1 MEQHVGLRVRTA
13 GIARI
18 AHQLDRAVAQRPR
31 GAHPLPDPPHHPAV
45 RPGLRERKPAR
56 GTLGQVRVG
65 TGLSDR
71 VRFVRDD
78 VVEGSADR
86 GTRLRVVVQGER
98 GVRHW
103 LTGDATNTHSTINF
117 SHGSKPA
124 SHPKKNLVSATVDPL
139 VPLALLEAVRTVD
152 LPDEELETEF
162 VEELRIKR
170 FGLSETV
177 HAQIRRY
184 HEAVKRG
191 QRPSAEE
198 AAGIAR
204 LIGRRPDAEAVFR
217 EGGRNIARRT
227 YERVSPLVRKLTH
240 LLPALF
246 ARPLALSQIRRIGER
261 YFAGDV
267 RRVGASIHLEV
278 KQSVTLDAAPK
289 LAGCTFYE
297 SALRELMQQLVD
309 GVGAV
314 EHVRCASRGE
324 GSCEWRAQW
333 RT

>member
-1 MEQHVGLRVRTA
+1 M
-13 GIARI
+13 
-18 AHQLDRAVAQRPR
+18 
-31 GAHPLPDPPHHPAV
+31 
-45 RPGLRERKPAR
+45 
-56 GTLGQVRVG
+56 
-65 TGLSDR
+65 
-71 VRFVRDD
+71 
-78 VVEGSADR
+78 
-86 GTRLRVVVQGER
+86 
-98 GVRHW
+98 
-103 LTGDATNTHSTINF
+103 
-117 SHGSKPA
+117 
-124 SHPKKNLVSATVDPL
+124 SATVDSL

-170 FGLSETV
+170 FGLSDTV

-191 QRPSAEE
+191 QRATEEE
-198 AAGIAR
+198 AMGIAR

-217 EGGRNIARRT
+217 EAGRNIARRT
-227 YERVSPLVRKLTH
+227 YARVSAVVQRLTH
-240 LLPALF
+240 LLPALL
-246 ARPLALSQIRRIGER
+246 ARPLALSQIRTIGAR
-261 YFAGDV
+261 YLGGDV

-278 KQSVTLDAAPK
+278 KNSVTLDAAPK
-289 LAGCTFYE
+289 QAGCTFYE

-333 RT
+333 GAVR